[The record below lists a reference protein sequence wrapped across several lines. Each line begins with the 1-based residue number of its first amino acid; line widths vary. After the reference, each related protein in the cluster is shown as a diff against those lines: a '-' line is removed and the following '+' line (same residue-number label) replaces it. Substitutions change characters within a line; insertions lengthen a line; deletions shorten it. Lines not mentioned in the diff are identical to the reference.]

1 MGGVMRNV
9 SFISMTLFGLAIPVS
24 ADQPAVNPQSTARF
38 GAQRPPQSS
47 PYARLFEVREALK
60 SAQQAAG
67 VKAASKKTVCGMTMI
82 EVDPAFDQKMKVTP
96 PKDPNVRYTIRAVEP
111 PICSNK

>member
-1 MGGVMRNV
+1 MRNV
-9 SFISMTLFGLAIPVS
+9 LLISITLLGLAIPVS
-24 ADQPAVNPQSTARF
+24 ADQAPVSPNSTARF

-67 VKAASKKTVCGMTMI
+67 VKPASKKTVCGMTMI
-82 EVDPAFDQKMKVTP
+82 EVDPAFDPKMKVTP
-96 PKDPNVRYTIRAVEP
+96 RKDPNLRHTIRAIDP
-111 PICSNK
+111 PICNPTK